1 MHIDTYH
8 RVVSAVNRL
17 TPQRF
22 HPQVVPAVSGWAMRR
37 VPDRRL
43 LERRILPAVAAARYR
58 RVLFVGTSRVP
69 DTRTYHL
76 AYPWGD
82 TEFWTMDRSPQAAA
96 WGGDRHRSG
105 DICSATEHFPAGW
118 FDCVLLNGVLGW
130 GVDTEPAQE
139 LALEQCRLLLSS
151 GGLLV
156 LGWNTSR
163 CADPL
168 RLSATTRHYERTRL
182 DGMQARHEFAGTDHV
197 FDFLSARRI
206 PLDGPDQQTDGTT
219 VRNP

>member
-8 RVVSAVNRL
+8 RVVRAVDLL

-22 HPQVVPAVSGWAMRR
+22 HAPVVPAVAGWAMRR

-43 LERRILPAVAAARYR
+43 LERRILPGIAAARHR

-76 AYPWGD
+76 DYPWGD
-82 TEFWTMDRSPQAAA
+82 TEFWTMDKDPEAAA
-96 WGGDRHRSG
+96 WGGDRHWSG
-105 DICSATEHFPAGW
+105 DICAVSERFPAGW

-130 GVDTEPAQE
+130 GVDTGPAQE
-139 LALEQCRLLLSS
+139 LALEQCREVLSP

-156 LGWNTSR
+156 VGWNTSK

-168 RLSATTRHYERTRL
+168 RLSAVARHFERTTFAGL
-182 DGMQARHEFAGTDHV
+182 PARCEFAETDHV
-197 FDFLSARRI
+197 LDFLSARRT
-206 PLDGPDQQTDGTT
+206 PPGGPDQPTDGTT